1 MTANNGIYTVFNM
14 AAWCYVKIYK
24 KYKTAAHMMTVAIG
38 NSLQTET
45 KNRCAF
51 SHDFVVYVISS
62 QKKQSPCLQ
71 ERPYLAIGSRVTK
84 QKGKLKL

>member
-1 MTANNGIYTVFNM
+1 M
-14 AAWCYVKIYK
+14 AAWCYVKIK

-51 SHDFVVYVISS
+51 SHDFVVYVIS
-62 QKKQSPCLQ
+62 KCLAK
-71 ERPYLAIGSRVTK
+71 RSRVLVYK
-84 QKGKLKL
+84 RDHIWP